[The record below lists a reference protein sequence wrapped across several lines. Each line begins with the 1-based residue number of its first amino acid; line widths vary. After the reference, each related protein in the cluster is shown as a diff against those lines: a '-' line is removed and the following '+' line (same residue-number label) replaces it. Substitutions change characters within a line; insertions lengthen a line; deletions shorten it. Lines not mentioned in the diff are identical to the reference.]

1 MSHVNVQK
9 ALHQYSQT
17 AIETSINSA
26 SPHRL
31 VQMLMEGVQD
41 KIRIARLQMER
52 RELGE
57 KAKNITCAISIVDGL
72 RMSLDRE
79 AGGDIARNLDD
90 IYDYMVRRLVVAN
103 LSNDPAILDEVTE
116 LMHQIKEAW
125 DSIANADSTA
135 VAAGQE

>member
-1 MSHVNVQK
+1 MSHVNIQN

-17 AIETSINSA
+17 AVETSINTA

-52 RELGE
+52 KELGE
-57 KAKNITCAISIVDGL
+57 KAKSITCAISIVDGL
-72 RMSLDRE
+72 RMSLDKE
-79 AGGDIARNLDD
+79 AGGDIAQNLDD
-90 IYDYMVRRLVVAN
+90 IYDYMVRRLIDAN
-103 LSNDPAILDEVTE
+103 LSNEPEILDEVMA

-125 DSIANADSTA
+125 DTIANVESTG
-135 VAAGQE
+135 VTT

>member
-9 ALHQYSQT
+9 ALNQYSQT

-79 AGGDIARNLDD
+79 AGGDIAQNLDD
-90 IYDYMVRRLVVAN
+90 IYDYMVRRLVDAN
-103 LSNDPAILDEVTE
+103 LSNDPAILDEVTG

-135 VAAGQE
+135 VVAGQE

>member
-1 MSHVNVQK
+1 MSHVNIQN

-17 AIETSINSA
+17 AVETSINTA

-52 RELGE
+52 KELGE
-57 KAKNITCAISIVDGL
+57 KAKSITCAISIVDGL
-72 RMSLDRE
+72 RMSLDKE
-79 AGGDIARNLDD
+79 AGGDIAQNLDD
-90 IYDYMVRRLVVAN
+90 IYDYMVRRLIDAN
-103 LSNDPAILDEVTE
+103 LSNDPEILDEVMA

-125 DSIANADSTA
+125 DTIANVESTG
-135 VAAGQE
+135 VTT

>member
-17 AIETSINSA
+17 AVETSINTA

-52 RELGE
+52 KELGE
-57 KAKNITCAISIVDGL
+57 KAKSITCAISIVDGL
-72 RMSLDRE
+72 RMSLDKE
-79 AGGDIARNLDD
+79 TGGDIAQNLDD
-90 IYDYMVRRLVVAN
+90 VYDYMVRRLIDAN
-103 LSNDPAILDEVTE
+103 LSNEPEILDEVTA
-116 LMHQIKEAW
+116 LMQQIKEAW
-125 DSIANADSTA
+125 DTIANVESTG
-135 VAAGQE
+135 VTT